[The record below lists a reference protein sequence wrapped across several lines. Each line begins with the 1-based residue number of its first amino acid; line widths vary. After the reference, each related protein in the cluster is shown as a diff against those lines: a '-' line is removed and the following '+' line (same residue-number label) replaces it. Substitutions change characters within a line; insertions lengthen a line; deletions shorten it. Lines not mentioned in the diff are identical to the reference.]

1 MGVDNY
7 YYDDEEDDSDSDSS
21 SSIPTPA
28 MRIPVTADRMTAA
41 TAAIP
46 VTTAETAVTAKTIRA
61 TAAIPVATAET
72 AATARRIRK
81 HKAELF
87 GTN

>member
-1 MGVDNY
+1 
-7 YYDDEEDDSDSDSS
+7 
-21 SSIPTPA
+21 
-28 MRIPVTADRMTAA
+28 MRIPVTADRMTVA

-46 VTTAETAVTAKTIRA
+46 VTTAETAVTAETIRA
-61 TAAIPVATAET
+61 TAAIPVTTAET